1 MIKKVAILGSTGSIG
16 KTLINILK
24 KDKKKYNILL
34 LTANK
39 NINILLK
46 QIKIFKVKNII
57 VSDLDKFNKIRI
69 ILKNKKINIY
79 NNFNSINRILKNKKI
94 DYTMSSI
101 SGIEGLGPTIKII
114 PHTKEIAIANKES
127 IICAWHLIQKELI
140 MNRTKFIPIDSEHFS
155 IYSLLSSSKSENLEK
170 VFITASGGPFRN
182 YPLKKFASIKLESA
196 LKHPNWKM
204 GQKIT
209 IDSSTLMN
217 KIFEIIEAK
226 KIFNLDYN
234 MDVSMDMAGEE
245 IVNLNLPNGVVNSK
259 SDYAYL
265 LSWNDYYS
273 PGLLNEI
280 LNHNIIAKV
289 ALKEFVL
296 NNKKYDYGTILI
308 PVKNQN
314 ISSKSLYEL
323 LNKLANKNHLI
334 IDGVNTGLTNGID
347 LGSSKFK
354 KIEKQNIAIIVG
366 EGVNSYDAGEIW
378 HLFDTRYNIMVTKL
392 DVKSISRSDLSKYSS
407 IIIPSSKGL
416 SDMNSK
422 KIIEWTKNGGN
433 LITFKNSLNWVN
445 KNKLLDLKIK
455 SSTIPTKNVSFGQKD
470 NHRGAQVI
478 GGAIFE
484 AKLDLS
490 HPISFGYKNEHI
502 SLFRNTTIFMDI
514 DEISYN
520 NPIIYTESP
529 LLSGYVSEENLENL
543 KLSVPFKTGGYKK
556 GQVTC
561 FTDNTNFR
569 AFWYGTNKLLMNAIY
584 FSDQF

>member
-1 MIKKVAILGSTGSIG
+1 MIKKVVILGSTGSIG

-226 KIFNLDYN
+226 KIFNLDYKK
-234 MDVSMDMAGEE
+234 
-245 IVNLNLPNGVVNSK
+245 L
-259 SDYAYL
+259 
-265 LSWNDYYS
+265 
-273 PGLLNEI
+273 EI
-280 LNHNIIAKV
+280 LIHPKSYVHAMVKFKNGLTKILIHDTNMTIPIFNSLYPNHEKKIFSKKIDFNILNNLSFEKV
-289 ALKEFVL
+289 DQKKFPVIKILEILPKKNSLFETVIVATNDTLVKMFIEKKIKFLDISKILLEIIKNKEFV
-296 NNKKYDYGTILI
+296 KYKRIK
-308 PVKNQN
+308 PKNVDDIIKLSEYVSLK
-314 ISSKSLYEL
+314 ISSL
-323 LNKLANKNHLI
+323 
-334 IDGVNTGLTNGID
+334 
-347 LGSSKFK
+347 
-354 KIEKQNIAIIVG
+354 
-366 EGVNSYDAGEIW
+366 
-378 HLFDTRYNIMVTKL
+378 
-392 DVKSISRSDLSKYSS
+392 SI
-407 IIIPSSKGL
+407 
-416 SDMNSK
+416 
-422 KIIEWTKNGGN
+422 
-433 LITFKNSLNWVN
+433 
-445 KNKLLDLKIK
+445 
-455 SSTIPTKNVSFGQKD
+455 
-470 NHRGAQVI
+470 
-478 GGAIFE
+478 
-484 AKLDLS
+484 
-490 HPISFGYKNEHI
+490 
-502 SLFRNTTIFMDI
+502 
-514 DEISYN
+514 
-520 NPIIYTESP
+520 
-529 LLSGYVSEENLENL
+529 
-543 KLSVPFKTGGYKK
+543 
-556 GQVTC
+556 
-561 FTDNTNFR
+561 
-569 AFWYGTNKLLMNAIY
+569 
-584 FSDQF
+584 

>member
-1 MIKKVAILGSTGSIG
+1 MIKKVVILGSTGSIG

-217 KIFEIIEAK
+217 KVFEIIEAK
-226 KIFNLDYN
+226 KIFNLDYKK
-234 MDVSMDMAGEE
+234 
-245 IVNLNLPNGVVNSK
+245 L
-259 SDYAYL
+259 
-265 LSWNDYYS
+265 
-273 PGLLNEI
+273 EI
-280 LNHNIIAKV
+280 LIHPKSYVHAMVKFKNGLTK
-289 ALKEFVL
+289 
-296 NNKKYDYGTILI
+296 ILI
-308 PVKNQN
+308 HDTNMTIPIFN
-314 ISSKSLYEL
+314 SLYP
-323 LNKLANKNHLI
+323 NHE
-334 IDGVNTGLTNGID
+334 
-347 LGSSKFK
+347 K
-354 KIEKQNIAIIVG
+354 KI
-366 EGVNSYDAGEIW
+366 
-378 HLFDTRYNIMVTKL
+378 F
-392 DVKSISRSDLSKYSS
+392 
-407 IIIPSSKGL
+407 
-416 SDMNSK
+416 SK
-422 KIIEWTKNGGN
+422 KIDFNILNN
-433 LITFKNSLNWVN
+433 LSFEKVDQKKFPVIKILEILPKKNSLFETVIVATNDTLVKMFIEKKIKFLDISRILLKIV
-445 KNKLLDLKIK
+445 KNKEFAKYKRIKPKNVNEIIKLSEYVSLKI
-455 SSTIPTKNVSFGQKD
+455 SS
-470 NHRGAQVI
+470 
-478 GGAIFE
+478 
-484 AKLDLS
+484 LS
-490 HPISFGYKNEHI
+490 I
-502 SLFRNTTIFMDI
+502 
-514 DEISYN
+514 
-520 NPIIYTESP
+520 
-529 LLSGYVSEENLENL
+529 
-543 KLSVPFKTGGYKK
+543 
-556 GQVTC
+556 
-561 FTDNTNFR
+561 
-569 AFWYGTNKLLMNAIY
+569 
-584 FSDQF
+584 

>member
-1 MIKKVAILGSTGSIG
+1 MIKKVVILGSTGSIG

-155 IYSLLSSSKSENLEK
+155 IYSLISSSKSENLEK

-217 KIFEIIEAK
+217 KVFEIIEAK
-226 KIFNLDYN
+226 KIFNLDYKK
-234 MDVSMDMAGEE
+234 
-245 IVNLNLPNGVVNSK
+245 L
-259 SDYAYL
+259 
-265 LSWNDYYS
+265 
-273 PGLLNEI
+273 EI
-280 LNHNIIAKV
+280 LIHPKSYVHAMVKFKNGLTK
-289 ALKEFVL
+289 
-296 NNKKYDYGTILI
+296 ILI
-308 PVKNQN
+308 HDTNMTIPIFN
-314 ISSKSLYEL
+314 SLYP
-323 LNKLANKNHLI
+323 NHE
-334 IDGVNTGLTNGID
+334 
-347 LGSSKFK
+347 K
-354 KIEKQNIAIIVG
+354 KI
-366 EGVNSYDAGEIW
+366 
-378 HLFDTRYNIMVTKL
+378 F
-392 DVKSISRSDLSKYSS
+392 
-407 IIIPSSKGL
+407 
-416 SDMNSK
+416 SK
-422 KIIEWTKNGGN
+422 KIDFNILNN
-433 LITFKNSLNWVN
+433 LSFEKVDQKKFPVIKILEILPKKNSLFETVIVATNDTLVKMFIEKKIKFLDISRILLKII
-445 KNKLLDLKIK
+445 KNKEFAKYKRIKPKNVNDIIKLSEYVSLKI
-455 SSTIPTKNVSFGQKD
+455 SS
-470 NHRGAQVI
+470 
-478 GGAIFE
+478 
-484 AKLDLS
+484 LS
-490 HPISFGYKNEHI
+490 I
-502 SLFRNTTIFMDI
+502 
-514 DEISYN
+514 
-520 NPIIYTESP
+520 
-529 LLSGYVSEENLENL
+529 
-543 KLSVPFKTGGYKK
+543 
-556 GQVTC
+556 
-561 FTDNTNFR
+561 
-569 AFWYGTNKLLMNAIY
+569 
-584 FSDQF
+584 